1 MDPFTSSHASE
12 LGPRPRTKKRKFF
25 PRLFLLLTLVFL
37 GVGGYVAYRYVF
49 TPEQQAITAS
59 KSITEVPVVNMEKAR
74 VEKWNGVTKKVA
86 YLTFEDGPS
95 ALTPDLLRTLD
106 QLHTR
111 ATFFYLGP
119 QIDAFPKEVKAA
131 AKAGHYI
138 GLHGETHDYDTLYE
152 KGKYVSEMQSV
163 QKKIHELTKLTPHLT
178 RPPYGSDPGITKKM
192 ASAIHSA
199 DFRVWDWSIDSMD
212 WYYKDSAKEVA
223 NTVIRRA
230 ERPFEII
237 LLHEQ
242 PQAIKALPAIVDGLQ
257 KKGYQFAIYDEDFH
271 TPYNFANH
279 SNL

>member
-1 MDPFTSSHASE
+1 MERCDEKSCLFNVRRWSIRINAGFTSNIGSTAYSSY
-12 LGPRPRTKKRKFF
+12 
-25 PRLFLLLTLVFL
+25 FLLSRNTGRCF
-37 GVGGYVAYRYVF
+37 
-49 TPEQQAITAS
+49 PERSQS
-59 KSITEVPVVNMEKAR
+59 
-74 VEKWNGVTKKVA
+74 
-86 YLTFEDGPS
+86 
-95 ALTPDLLRTLD
+95 
-106 QLHTR
+106 
-111 ATFFYLGP
+111 FF
-119 QIDAFPKEVKAA
+119 

-163 QKKIHELTKLTPHLT
+163 QKKIHTLTQLTPHLT
-178 RPPYGSDPGITKKM
+178 RPPYGSTPGITKKM
-192 ASAIHSA
+192 ASAIHA
-199 DFRVWDWSIDSMD
+199 TDFRVWDWSIDSMD

-242 PQAIKALPAIVDGLQ
+242 PQAIKALEAIVAGLQ

-271 TPYNFANH
+271 IPYNFAQY